1 MKDMAGPLGIIQFA
15 SFGLQQS
22 IISFIEIMAL
32 ISVSLG
38 VVNLLPFPVLDG
50 GHFSLFDN
58 RSDSKKAVAKDVQLK
73 TNNVGAILLISLMLF
88 IVTNDVMSWSDRVS
102 ILKGEKQVEEIKNDS
117 NI

>member
-22 IISFIEIMAL
+22 LISFIEIMAL

-50 GHFSLFDN
+50 GHLVFLIIEAI
-58 RSDSKKAVAKDVQLK
+58 RRKPVAKDVQLK
-73 TNNVGAILLISLMLF
+73 INNVGAILLISLMLF
-88 IVTNDVMSWSDRVS
+88 IVSNDVMSWSDRVS
-102 ILKGEKQVEEIKNDS
+102 ILKGEKQVEEIKNGQ
-117 NI
+117 